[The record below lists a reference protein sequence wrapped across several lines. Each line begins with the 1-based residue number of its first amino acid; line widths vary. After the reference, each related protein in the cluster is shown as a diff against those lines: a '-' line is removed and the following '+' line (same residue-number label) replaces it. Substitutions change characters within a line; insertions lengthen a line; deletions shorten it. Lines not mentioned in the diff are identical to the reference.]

1 MTNLRFGQFQGDIV
15 IPIGPIAYGH
25 DSCGDN
31 LTDVSLT
38 DYSQQS
44 LPLKMPK
51 SDLPAQAQTASQ
63 TPRFETGP
71 LLANAKDWERTPFF
85 EWMGMRVLHA
95 TDGHA
100 RLVLDVQDHHR
111 GGGGTDAV
119 NGGVLAYL
127 LDAVVGLAT
136 HSSNPL
142 NTAGQVTLSLNVE
155 YMAPMMVAT
164 QVVGEGEVVRRGGNL
179 AFVDG
184 RLYGDD
190 GNVACR
196 AHAVMRIFRQRN

>member
-1 MTNLRFGQFQGDIV
+1 
-15 IPIGPIAYGH
+15 
-25 DSCGDN
+25 
-31 LTDVSLT
+31 
-38 DYSQQS
+38 
-44 LPLKMPK
+44 MPK
-51 SDLPAQAQTASQ
+51 SDLPAHAQTATQ

-95 TDGHA
+95 TDGNA

-111 GGGGTDAV
+111 GGGGTVAV

-136 HSSNPL
+136 HSSNPP

-164 QVVGEGEVVRRGGNL
+164 QLIGEGEVVRRGGSL

-184 RLYGDD
+184 RLFGDD
-190 GNVACR
+190 GKVACR
-196 AHAVMRIFRQRN
+196 AHAVMRIFRQRI